1 METLTKCYGIMVTK
15 GDFLNAGCISELVS
29 MLLSYAILAGGALL
43 QVPQIMN
50 IMKSKSVA
58 GLSAFALYSQVF
70 IPITFITYNLLQGNP
85 VATWGENIFSL
96 IQNVI
101 IVVLYWQLAKPKV
114 SSQHALLMSAGFV
127 GLFAA
132 CMRLPSNVQYVLPLS
147 CLPLLFTSRVPQ
159 IIANYQNQHT
169 GPLSGFSFV
178 LIVGGSAARVYTTIL
193 EVGLDYSM
201 IASYA
206 LGGAFAAILGFQCV
220 YYGPPTA
227 KDAMPANGV
236 ERPRRETRKDK

>member
-1 METLTKCYGIMVTK
+1 MVTQ
-15 GDFLNAGCISELVS
+15 GDLLNTGCISELVS
-29 MLLSYAILAGGALL
+29 MLLSYAIMAGGALL

-58 GLSAFALYSQVF
+58 GLPVFALYSQVF

-101 IVVLYWQLAKPKV
+101 IVILYWQLAEPKV
-114 SSQHALLMSAGFV
+114 SSQHALLMSAGFI
-127 GLFAA
+127 GLFAV
-132 CMRLPSNVQYVLPLS
+132 CMKLPADIQYVLPLS

-206 LGGAFAAILGFQCV
+206 LGGAFAAVLWAQCM
-220 YYGPPTA
+220 YYGPPRGAAKAKGA
-227 KDAMPANGV
+227 KDTPGKA
-236 ERPRRETRKDK
+236 ERPKRESRKDE